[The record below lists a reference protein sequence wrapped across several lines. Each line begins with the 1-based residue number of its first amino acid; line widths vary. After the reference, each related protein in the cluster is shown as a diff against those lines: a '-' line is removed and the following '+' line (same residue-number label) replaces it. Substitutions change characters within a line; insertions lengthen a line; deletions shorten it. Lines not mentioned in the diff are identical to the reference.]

1 MATPR
6 RDAAPT
12 ARRYERDSLE
22 FGRIVNLSDGVF
34 AIALTLLGLGLELPS
49 GAGEPLAAQLRARS
63 PNLVAFALGFTL
75 VANIWWEHHKL
86 VARLA
91 YFEPRSTMLN
101 LLALGLIALAPF
113 PTGLIGAAP
122 TERAAVVPFIAV
134 FVALMAVFLALIA
147 RVQRTGAWREAPDA
161 RLFRWVIAGWWAE
174 LVGLLLALS
183 LALAVPLAGLALAAL
198 KSPLIG
204 AFMARRAPPGYG
216 DWA

>member
-1 MATPR
+1 MAIPR
-6 RDAAPT
+6 DGAASRD
-12 ARRYERDSLE
+12 RRFHRDTLE

-34 AIALTLLGLGLELPS
+34 AIALTLLVLGLELPD
-49 GAGEPLAAQLRARS
+49 AGVGSMAEGLRGRL
-63 PNLVAFALGFTL
+63 PNLIAFALGFAL

-91 YFEPRSTMLN
+91 YFDPRSTALN
-101 LLALGLIALAPF
+101 LLALGLVALAPF

-122 TERAAVVPFIAV
+122 TERAAVLPFIAI

-147 RVQRTGAWREAPDA
+147 SVQRAGAWREAPNP

-174 LVGLLLALS
+174 LAGLLLAL
-183 LALAVPLAGLALAAL
+183 LVALVVPLAGLALAAL
-198 KSPLIG
+198 KSPLIA
-204 AFMARRAPPGYG
+204 AFMSRRAPPGYA